1 MGLSSLTGFDGLFPF
16 SCWGSFLLQKF
27 SQTLSF
33 FLLPLRPLY
42 SNIGAFN
49 IVPGV
54 SKAILNSFHS
64 FPFILLFQLTY
75 MYFCLI
81 ILLLVPFR
89 VFLISVIMLLISA
102 YSLFFLCHHQLY
114 KLALTV
120 VDTSISIAMSKW
132 PSQHILRVVSPL
144 LVPEISCSGPS
155 RQNRSDQ
162 TMERGR
168 G

>member
-1 MGLSSLTGFDGLFPF
+1 MYFSLSLSCMGLSSLTGFDGLFPF

-89 VFLISVIMLLISA
+89 VFLISVIMLFILFCIIYSRS
-102 YSLFFLCHHQLY
+102 SLFVLTDSHIFSILFL
-114 KLALTV
+114 TFV
-120 VDTSISIAMSKW
+120 TF
-132 PSQHILRVVSPL
+132 L
-144 LVPEISCSGPS
+144 LSLL
-155 RQNRSDQ
+155 
-162 TMERGR
+162 
-168 G
+168 